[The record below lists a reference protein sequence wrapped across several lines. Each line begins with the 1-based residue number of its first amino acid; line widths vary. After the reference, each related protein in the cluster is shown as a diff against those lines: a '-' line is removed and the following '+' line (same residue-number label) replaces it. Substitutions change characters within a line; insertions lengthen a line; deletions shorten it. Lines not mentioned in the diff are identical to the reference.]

1 MVEINLF
8 WKSFFSCCF
17 FILSSLTF
25 FSLDVVKN
33 LHFKLDDF
41 EVLLRWFVLV
51 CLSSKRIIYV
61 SYYILST
68 HTHSFS
74 LTSSLFYLVV
84 PTVLFYFSNV
94 LMLNSLSLSH
104 SLTFFVFF
112 FFLLLLVVWS
122 SSNDDRVEMINFSK

>member
-94 LMLNSLSLSH
+94 LMLNSLSLFLSF
-104 SLTFFVFF
+104 SLTHLFCVLYFFVIISR
-112 FFLLLLVVWS
+112 LVIV
-122 SSNDDRVEMINFSK
+122 K